1 MITEFN
7 DKQLNI
13 LSTAERLF
21 AENGFD
27 GTSIRDIAKEA
38 GVNIAMISYYFG
50 SKEKMLESLM
60 LSRMSDLKLQ
70 IMNLRNEASS
80 PLEKIEKLIE
90 IYISRICKN
99 RGIYKIMYFELNNQQ
114 RAASGGVF
122 AEIKKNNLQ
131 HISEIIRDGQIK
143 GAFRQDINIELI
155 PTTIVGTVFHFN
167 LNSPFYMELFGIKNE
182 QELDD
187 YIKTELTRHIQQT
200 IKALL
205 LHEK

>member
-1 MITEFN
+1 MTTEFN
-7 DKQLNI
+7 DKQRKI
-13 LSTAERLF
+13 LSAAEILF

-60 LSRMSDLKLQ
+60 FSRMSDLKIQ

-90 IYISRICKN
+90 IYIARICKN

-114 RAASGGVF
+114 RSTSGSVL
-122 AEIKKNNLQ
+122 AEIKKNNLEYITQ
-131 HISEIIRDGQIK
+131 IIRDGQAE
-143 GAFRQDINIELI
+143 GAFRKDIIIELI
-155 PTTIVGTVFHFN
+155 PTTIVGTLFHFN
-167 LNSPFYMELFGIKNE
+167 LNSPFYMELFGLKDE
-182 QELDD
+182 AELDD
-187 YIKTELTRHIQQT
+187 YIKNQLTQHIQQT